1 MATTGFVQFNG
12 EAVKLA
18 IKKMGLTM
26 DKLSTMVLGLDQSY
40 VSKACIQGRIR
51 EEHLKKLCDFMSLD
65 YDSVIIKPEP
75 PKPEPKAEPQVTP
88 TSVSLE
94 TLVVGLNTVYEQ
106 HKETN
111 GMLKELLVEIK
122 ALNVK
127 QNRLENALGQIVS
140 NSIAMK
146 EHIVEM
152 KEQNNYLKSQA
163 NITNGRLK
171 DLVNVFPKKG

>member
-1 MATTGFVQFNG
+1 METTKFVQFKG
-12 EAVKLA
+12 EELRSA
-18 IKKMGLTM
+18 IDKMGLTM
-26 DKLSTMVLGLDQSY
+26 NKVSTMILGLDQSY
-40 VSKACIQGRIR
+40 VSKACKQGSMNDIYLR
-51 EEHLKKLCDFMSLD
+51 KLCEFFSLD
-65 YDSVIIKPEP
+65 YDSIIIKPEP
-75 PKPEPKAEPQVTP
+75 PKLGLEPVMPQNP
-88 TSVSLE
+88 TTAPLE
-94 TLVVGLNTVYEQ
+94 TLIVGLNTVYEQ

-111 GMLKELLVEIK
+111 EILKELLVEIK

-152 KEQNNYLKSQA
+152 KEQHNYLKSQA

-171 DLVNVFPKKG
+171 DLVNVFPKK